1 MMGMSTAKSSGAMD
15 GASTFLQNTAAGF
28 MGGAAAL
35 VAAPAIGAMQG
46 GVAGGFL
53 GVGAGL
59 VGLVT
64 LPVIGLATGMSA
76 FVDGMI
82 QTPWAAMATVQGK
95 DWDEEEGKWVFYDL
109 RVERDRLEKGAA
121 ERDRAFEARKA
132 AARGEAPPAAPK
144 GDVSVKDASLYEALG
159 VDPGASDAQ
168 IKKAY
173 YKKALKCHP
182 DKNPDNPEAAAE
194 FQKIGAA
201 YQVLGEPRSRKTYDE
216 KGLGGVDGP
225 SMDPAAFFSMIFGDE
240 RFEPLVGELQMASM
254 MKMSG
259 EEDMMLDPMQMK
271 YKQKVRACKCAIY
284 LVDELL
290 APWTAEGADADGAK
304 AATTTLAD
312 DLSKTP
318 FGATLLTVVGG
329 AYESAAKR
337 FVGSQFEK
345 AQMSLNESVAE
356 TKTGFSLLGDMS
368 RAMGA
373 ASSAAQSEQAAA
385 QAGQQAEE
393 TKAAVPTYAADKSDP
408 GLIVDAPHV
417 MIVETYGIFD
427 VSYFTRAAPARAA
440 RVFRA
445 RRLLRVAGAA
455 SLELAWANLPY
466 CTGACSF
473 TRELGDGPVKW
484 AVGETYP
491 TPDYGTVLTI
501 RAAVDRAGDEQRA
514 RRVFFL
520 SRKTSS
526 GRAA

>member
-1 MMGMSTAKSSGAMD
+1 MADADAPPPVPDKDAEAQANEDLRQATMALNMMGMSTAKSSGAMD

-35 VAAPAIGAMQG
+35 IAAPAIGAMQG

-53 GVGAGL
+53 GVGAGI

-109 RVERDRLEKGAA
+109 RVEHDRLEKGAA

-132 AARGEAPPAAPK
+132 AARGETPPAAPK

-201 YQVLGEPRSRKTYDE
+201 YQVLGEPKSRKTYDE
-216 KGLGGVDGP
+216 KGL
-225 SMDPAAFFSMIFGDE
+225 
-240 RFEPLVGELQMASM
+240 
-254 MKMSG
+254 SG
-259 EEDMMLDPMQMK
+259 
-271 YKQKVRACKCAIY
+271 CAIY

-290 APWTAEGADADGAK
+290 APWTAEGADAEAAK

-345 AQMSLNESVAE
+345 AQMSFNESVAE

-440 RVFRA
+440 DGKKADMMKSVM
-445 RRLLRVAGAA
+445 
-455 SLELAWANLPY
+455 ELAWKVSVIDVQHVLASA
-466 CTGACSF
+466 CRKITVDHGASEALRMERAKAL
-473 TRELGDGPVKW
+473 REVGAIFIERAKASGHTKTWQEELAKHMGD
-484 AVGETYP
+484 
-491 TPDYGTVLTI
+491 LH
-501 RAAVDRAGDEQRA
+501 
-514 RRVFFL
+514 
-520 SRKTSS
+520 
-526 GRAA
+526 

>member
-53 GVGAGL
+53 GVGAGI

-109 RVERDRLEKGAA
+109 RVEHDRLEKGAA

-132 AARGEAPPAAPK
+132 AARGETPPAAPK

-201 YQVLGEPRSRKTYDE
+201 YQVLGEPKSRKTYDE
-216 KGLGGVDGP
+216 KGLSGVDGP

-290 APWTAEGADADGAK
+290 APWTAEGADADAAK

-427 VSYFTRAAPARAA
+427 VSYFTRAAPARVA
-440 RVFRA
+440 RVFR
-445 RRLLRVAGAA
+445 
-455 SLELAWANLPY
+455 
-466 CTGACSF
+466 T
-473 TRELGDGPVKW
+473 
-484 AVGETYP
+484 
-491 TPDYGTVLTI
+491 
-501 RAAVDRAGDEQRA
+501 
-514 RRVFFL
+514 
-520 SRKTSS
+520 
-526 GRAA
+526 

>member
-53 GVGAGL
+53 GVGAGI
-59 VGLVT
+59 VGL
-64 LPVIGLATGMSA
+64 I
-76 FVDGMI
+76 
-82 QTPWAAMATVQGK
+82 
-95 DWDEEEGKWVFYDL
+95 
-109 RVERDRLEKGAA
+109 
-121 ERDRAFEARKA
+121 
-132 AARGEAPPAAPK
+132 
-144 GDVSVKDASLYEALG
+144 
-159 VDPGASDAQ
+159 
-168 IKKAY
+168 KAY

-182 DKNPDNPEAAAE
+182 DRTRTTPAAAE

-201 YQVLGEPRSRKTYDE
+201 YQ
-216 KGLGGVDGP
+216 
-225 SMDPAAFFSMIFGDE
+225 
-240 RFEPLVGELQMASM
+240 
-254 MKMSG
+254 
-259 EEDMMLDPMQMK
+259 
-271 YKQKVRACKCAIY
+271 
-284 LVDELL
+284 
-290 APWTAEGADADGAK
+290 

-329 AYESAAKR
+329 ACESRAKR

-385 QAGQQAEE
+385 QAGQQAE

-427 VSYFTRAAPARAA
+427 VSYFTRAAPE
-440 RVFRA
+440 
-445 RRLLRVAGAA
+445 RVA
-455 SLELAWANLPY
+455 
-466 CTGACSF
+466 
-473 TRELGDGPVKW
+473 R
-484 AVGETYP
+484 
-491 TPDYGTVLTI
+491 
-501 RAAVDRAGDEQRA
+501 
-514 RRVFFL
+514 
-520 SRKTSS
+520 S